1 MFARRAA
8 LVSELARRPVR
19 PIGGHLPVRAGVLVR
34 SPAVRTGA
42 PPMAEP
48 LGLDL
53 HAPLP
58 TATEPPATDT
68 HANTDADA
76 EIVWHGMPA
85 MGLEQWLCWQARPAV
100 LSVPAAP
107 PASTAPLRLWLPP
120 MLPGELHLQQGGA
133 LRAHGDLVPLAG
145 GYALRIRSAL
155 GATPAFG
162 PEAPLFSAE
171 PPTGRACGAAYSQTP
186 WT

>member
-1 MFARRAA
+1 
-8 LVSELARRPVR
+8 
-19 PIGGHLPVRAGVLVR
+19 
-34 SPAVRTGA
+34 
-42 PPMAEP
+42 
-48 LGLDL
+48 
-53 HAPLP
+53 
-58 TATEPPATDT
+58 
-68 HANTDADA
+68 
-76 EIVWHGMPA
+76 
-85 MGLEQWLCWQARPAV
+85 
-100 LSVPAAP
+100 
-107 PASTAPLRLWLPP
+107 